1 MERMLSGLKP
11 TGDLTLG
18 NYIGAIKEFIKYQD
32 EYEMYIFIADL
43 HALTTQ
49 QDKLVLR
56 KRIKDFVAFYIACG
70 LDPEK
75 VNIFIQ
81 SEIPQHAEL
90 GYILECHTHIGE
102 LNRMTQFK
110 DKAQKGGTDGLT
122 ASLYTYPSLMAGDI
136 LMYDADHVPVGDDQK
151 QHLELTK
158 IIANRFNNRHGE
170 TFKVPNALIKKQ
182 GARIMDLQEPTKKM
196 SKSDV
201 SDKGY
206 ILLGDDLARI
216 KNKIKSAVTDNDA
229 KVYYDKEN
237 KPGISNL
244 LTIYAELSDYSI
256 EELESKYKDSG
267 YGDFKKDLAEVVVE
281 HLRPIQAHYN
291 ELIKSDYLNE
301 VLDAGYEKAS
311 KLAFKKMRKV
321 KNKLGLGRKR

>member
-1 MERMLSGLKP
+1 MERMVSGIKP

-32 EYEMYIFIADL
+32 EYEMFIFIADL
-43 HALTTQ
+43 HALTVPQ
-49 QDKLVLR
+49 EKLVLR

-90 GYILECHTHIGE
+90 GYLLECHTHIGE

-110 DKAQKGGTDGLT
+110 DKSQKQGTDGLT
-122 ASLYTYPSLMAGDI
+122 ASLYTYPALMAGDI

-158 IIANRFNNRHGE
+158 IVANRFNNRHGE

-182 GARIMDLQEPTKKM
+182 GARIMDLQTPTKKM
-196 SKSDV
+196 SKSDDT
-201 SDKGY
+201 DKGY

-229 KVYYDKEN
+229 TIKFDKEN

-244 LTIYAELSDYSI
+244 LTIYSELSDYSI
-256 EELESKYKDSG
+256 SELEEKYKDSG

-281 HLRPIQAHYN
+281 SIRPIQEKYN
-291 ELIKSDYLNE
+291 EVISSKYIDE
-301 VLDAGYEKAS
+301 VLDAGYEVAS
-311 KLAFKKMRKV
+311 KIAYKKMRKV

>member
-1 MERMLSGLKP
+1 MERMVSGLKP

-43 HALTTQ
+43 HALTVPQ
-49 QDKLVLR
+49 EKLLLR

-81 SEIPQHAEL
+81 SEIPQHSEL
-90 GYILECHTHIGE
+90 GYLLECHTHIGE

-110 DKAQKGGTDGLT
+110 DKSQKQGTDGLS
-122 ASLYTYPSLMAGDI
+122 AALYTYPALMAGDI

-158 IIANRFNNRHGE
+158 IVANRFNNRHGE

-182 GARIMDLQEPTKKM
+182 GARIMDLQEPSKKM

-201 SDKGY
+201 TDKGY

-216 KNKIKSAVTDNDA
+216 KNKIKSAVTDNEA
-229 KVYYDKEN
+229 KIYYDKEN

-244 LTIYAELSDYSI
+244 LTIYSELSDYTI
-256 EELESKYKDSG
+256 EELEKKYQDSG
-267 YGDFKKDLAEVVVE
+267 YGEFKKDLGDVVVAA
-281 HLRPIQAHYN
+281 LKPIQEKYN

-301 VLDAGYEKAS
+301 VLDNGYEVAS
-311 KLAFKKMRKV
+311 KHAFKKMRKV

>member
-1 MERMLSGLKP
+1 MERMVSGLKP

-32 EYEMYIFIADL
+32 EYEMFIFIADL

-56 KRIKDFVAFYIACG
+56 KRIKDFVAYYVACG

-75 VNIFIQ
+75 VDIFIQ

-110 DKAQKGGTDGLT
+110 DKSHKIGTDGLT

-136 LMYDADHVPVGDDQK
+136 IMYDADHVPVGDDQK

-158 IIANRFNNRHGE
+158 TIANRFNNRHGE

-182 GARIMDLQEPTKKM
+182 GARIMDLQKPTSKM
-196 SKSDV
+196 SKSDD

-206 ILLGDDLARI
+206 ILLGDDLNRV
-216 KNKIKSAVTDNDA
+216 KNKIKSAITDLDA
-229 KVYYDKEN
+229 TIKYDKEN

-244 LTIYAELSDYSI
+244 LTIYSELSDYSI
-256 EELESKYKDSG
+256 VELEEKYQGCG
-267 YGDFKKDLAEVVVE
+267 YGQFKKDLGEVVVN
-281 HLRPIQAHYN
+281 HLEPIQAKYK
-291 ELIKSDYLNE
+291 ELIKSKEIDE
-301 VLDAGYEKAS
+301 ILDRGYEKAS
-311 KLAFKKMRKV
+311 KLAYKKMRKV